1 MLKPRPWRV
10 LKGTAF
16 PVATLEAAALRLR
29 LDSPSMHE
37 LVPWFLVLHVLG
49 AVIAF
54 GPGFTFPIIGRM
66 GGAEQAH
73 GNFATRISY
82 EISTQRVVPVALTMP
97 ATGIGLIWSAGLNP
111 FTRDTRWLLAGILL
125 YTVALTYSVAVQL
138 PAVRKIISLTSGPS
152 PGAPPAPPPT
162 GPPPGLME
170 TIRMVQ
176 RGGLFVSGLVVV
188 IAFLMV
194 VKPNFGF

>member
-1 MLKPRPWRV
+1 MP
-10 LKGTAF
+10 
-16 PVATLEAAALRLR
+16 
-29 LDSPSMHE
+29 DID

-49 AVIAF
+49 AIIAF

-66 GGAEQAH
+66 GGTEQAH
-73 GNFATRISY
+73 GNFATRISLA
-82 EISTQRVVPVALTMP
+82 ISTQRVIPVALTMP
-97 ATGIGLIWSAGLNP
+97 ITGIGLIWSAGLNP
-111 FTRDTRWLLAGILL
+111 FQHETRWLLAGIIL
-125 YTVALTYSVAVQL
+125 YTLALTYSLAVQL
-138 PAVRKIISLTSGPS
+138 PAVRKIIALTSGPPS
-152 PGAPPAPPPT
+152 GAPQGPPPS

-194 VKPNFGF
+194 VKPDLGF